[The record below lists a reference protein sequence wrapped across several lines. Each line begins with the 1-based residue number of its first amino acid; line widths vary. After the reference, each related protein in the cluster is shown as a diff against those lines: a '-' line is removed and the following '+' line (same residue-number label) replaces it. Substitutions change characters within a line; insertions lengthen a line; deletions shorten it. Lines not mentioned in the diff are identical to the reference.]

1 MNDKIKDR
9 YSRQI
14 MLESIG
20 EEGQQ
25 KLIDSSVCVV
35 GCGGLGSPI
44 LTKLVAMGVGKIKII
59 DRDFVEMSN
68 LHRQHLFRE
77 EDLHKAKCGT
87 AREALL
93 KINSDCDIQVTI
105 TNINDVNAYKNIEG
119 YDVIVDALDS
129 VETRYSVNRASQQLL
144 VPLVSG
150 AAAGTSGQVMT
161 IIPKLGGA
169 CYNCNFKELD
179 SSNAPVCGRDG
190 VDPSILSI
198 VAGIQ
203 VSETVRLLT
212 GKVPQLFNTI
222 MNIQLDGLNFTKTRT
237 YPDKDCSHCK
247 QGMGRWKS

>member
-1 MNDKIKDR
+1 MNDKNKDR

-25 KLIDSSVCVV
+25 ILLDSSVCVV
-35 GCGGLGSPI
+35 GCGGLGTPI
-44 LTKLVAMGVGKIKII
+44 VTKLVAMGVGKIKII

-87 AREALL
+87 AKESLL
-93 KINSDCDIQVTI
+93 KLNSDCKIDASIA
-105 TNINDVNAYKNIEG
+105 NINDDNALKNLVG

-129 VETRYSVNRASQQLL
+129 VETRYAVNMASQQLL
-144 VPLVSG
+144 KPLVSG

-161 IIPKLGGA
+161 IIPQIGTA

-190 VDPSILSI
+190 VDPSVLSI

-203 VSETVRLLT
+203 VSETVRLIT
-212 GKVPQLFNTI
+212 GKVPQLVNTI

-237 YPDKDCSHCK
+237 YPDKECSHCK
-247 QGMGRWKS
+247 QGLGRYE